1 VQYLVDGEVIDAG
14 THPGQGLVTVTAEA
28 EEGYVLAEGATTE
41 WSHEFSTDGEDP
53 SEGEP
58 TEPPQ
63 EAGTPGDDLPDTEAA
78 VGVYAAL
85 AAALLRSEERRVGG
99 EVIDAGTHPGQGLV
113 TVTAEAEEGYVL
125 AEGATTEWSHE
136 FSTDGEDPSEEEPT
150 DPPQEPGTPGDDLPD
165 TGTDIGI
172 YAALAAVLLVAG
184 VSTALTVRRRRV

>member
-1 VQYLVDGEVIDAG
+1 
-14 THPGQGLVTVTAEA
+14 
-28 EEGYVLAEGATTE
+28 EGYVLAEGATTE

-53 SEGEP
+53 SAEEPGEP
-58 TEPPQ
+58 PEA
-63 EAGTPGDDLPDTEAA
+63 AGTTAEDLPDTGAP
-78 VGVYAAL
+78 GGDDDAL
-85 AAALLRSEERRVGG
+85 AAPVVVREHWWVACEDSE
-99 EVIDAGTHPGQGLV
+99 AGTHPGQGLV

-172 YAALAAVLLVAG
+172 YAALAAVLLVA
-184 VSTALTVRRRRV
+184 